1 MPKEASF
8 DNALAFA
15 ADLIAIPGLS
25 GKEDEVARRLFQE
38 MEALGLADVRVDDA
52 GHVIGVARGRGYAP
66 AAMRSKASCASYM
79 AGSAKKTSLVA
90 TKGRFLA

>member
-1 MPKEASF
+1 MTKAASF

-25 GKEDEVARRLFQE
+25 GKEDDVARRLFQE

-52 GHVIGVARGRGYAP
+52 GNVWREEEARLRP
-66 AAMRSKASCASYM
+66 CS
-79 AGSAKKTSLVA
+79 TA
-90 TKGRFLA
+90 T

>member
-1 MPKEASF
+1 MTKAASF

-25 GKEDEVARRLFQE
+25 GKEDDVARRLFQE

-52 GHVIGVARGRGYAP
+52 GNVIVAA
-66 AAMRSKASCASYM
+66 
-79 AGSAKKTSLVA
+79 TSLY
-90 TKGRFLA
+90 RE